1 MKEEVK
7 QKEEIPEQNS
17 IIGEKKVN
25 MIVSASAGSGK
36 TFVMIERI
44 LKILLSKDKEVHA
57 NLDEMLILTF
67 TNQAANEM
75 SQRLETKLME
85 KVDENPELVEQLDL
99 IRVCDISTIHAFCQK
114 MLKKY
119 FYEAKIS
126 ADFELVSEEKQRMMI
141 NKAIT
146 RAVLQFKS
154 QNSQDY
160 EELLQFFSTKRND
173 KDIISAAMQINSLLE
188 NQTDADL
195 WIKNIS
201 TFLYSQEGRKAY
213 EEYFNG
219 GINSFAKYYKG
230 IFADYI
236 NRASDEKIKLN
247 LRKTYDMLDEVRDSQ
262 NFEKNR
268 QVLLSMR
275 MPALSC
281 KNQDEFSLE
290 VISFREKFKD
300 KLKNIRDKMKIFGL
314 ENEDELRDRSK
325 NIIDSLLWVY
335 EQGKKLYDNQ
345 KQKKKPFGFFRP

>member
-1 MKEEVK
+1 MKDISE
-7 QKEEIPEQNS
+7 QKS
-17 IIGEKKVN
+17 IINEKKVD

-213 EEYFNG
+213 EEYFNV
-219 GINSFAKYYKG
+219 GINSFAKSSVG
-230 IFADYI
+230 ILF
-236 NRASDEKIKLN
+236 
-247 LRKTYDMLDEVRDSQ
+247 
-262 NFEKNR
+262 F
-268 QVLLSMR
+268 LLY
-275 MPALSC
+275 C
-281 KNQDEFSLE
+281 
-290 VISFREKFKD
+290 
-300 KLKNIRDKMKIFGL
+300 
-314 ENEDELRDRSK
+314 
-325 NIIDSLLWVY
+325 
-335 EQGKKLYDNQ
+335 
-345 KQKKKPFGFFRP
+345 